1 MLNNVKD
8 FRATG
13 DGTSDDRE
21 AIQAAIDDA
30 VANNKGGILFPSG
43 TYRVSQAEDEWSLDL
58 NGVQDF
64 MIIGEGPKSVVKL
77 VDTTAAT
84 GDWHVF
90 MLRGNCR
97 RVVFK
102 DLVIDGNRTGL
113 VAPDEQSHGI
123 EVEDGTE
130 DLVIDHCI
138 LRECFGDGVRI
149 VRRKAVGQAV
159 RRVRI
164 TSCLFQT
171 NWRSGLSIQ
180 RGIDQLIV
188 ANCMFDA
195 TVHGQSIEFEPT
207 DFDNM
212 EVPDLAPMNLVIQ
225 GCIINHT
232 NRSFAVTL
240 SGIKGADPV
249 VRCKFT
255 DNLVLGSGILC
266 TDVAQLT
273 IQNNVVVVP
282 DRVNVPQHI
291 PVQVKL
297 GSDTVIIS
305 GNLVINDSTI
315 TEAAI
320 SVTETGD
327 RQVTRVLIVNNL
339 CFARFKRGIQCLS
352 GDDVTIQSNMIV
364 ATGTCTAGILVESE
378 SSAVDGIA
386 VRDNDITTKGSGRW
400 STGVRIVATAAH
412 QIHHVSV
419 VGNSVR
425 GADEGVVFHGS
436 TFQQTPVCALNRIDA
451 GVASPLLGI
460 ENLPEHS
467 MVVGGATSRG
477 GASATSG
484 AGRFI
489 TGLGDPNDT
498 ITGNVGDIFQ
508 RIDGGVGATFY
519 VKELDASPKTGWT
532 AK

>member
-1 MLNNVKD
+1 M
-8 FRATG
+8 F
-13 DGTSDDRE
+13 
-21 AIQAAIDDA
+21 
-30 VANNKGGILFPSG
+30 
-43 TYRVSQAEDEWSLDL
+43 
-58 NGVQDF
+58 
-64 MIIGEGPKSVVKL
+64 EG
-77 VDTTAAT
+77 
-84 GDWHVF
+84 
-90 MLRGNCR
+90 
-97 RVVFK
+97 
-102 DLVIDGNRTGL
+102 
-113 VAPDEQSHGI
+113 
-123 EVEDGTE
+123 
-130 DLVIDHCI
+130 
-138 LRECFGDGVRI
+138 
-149 VRRKAVGQAV
+149 
-159 RRVRI
+159 
-164 TSCLFQT
+164 
-171 NWRSGLSIQ
+171 
-180 RGIDQLIV
+180 
-188 ANCMFDA
+188 

-207 DFDNM
+207 DFDNT

-255 DNLVLGSGILC
+255 DNLVLGSGLLC

-282 DRVNVPQHI
+282 DLVDVPQHI

-297 GSDTVIIS
+297 GGDTVVIS
-305 GNLVINDSTI
+305 GNLIINDSTI

-320 SVTETGD
+320 SVNETENQVNEAKN

-378 SSAVDGIA
+378 SSTVDGIT
-386 VRDNDITTKGSGRW
+386 VRDNDVTIKGSGRW

-412 QIHHVSV
+412 QIDHVSV

-425 GADEGVVFHGS
+425 GADEGVVFQGK

-460 ENLPEHS
+460 GNLPEHS

-477 GASATSG
+477 GPIENSG
-484 AGRFI
+484 AGRLI
-489 TGLGDPNDT
+489 VGRGNPNLDPNDPDSDNVGV
-498 ITGNVGDIFQ
+498 TGNVGDIFQ
-508 RIDGGVGATFY
+508 RINGGVGSTLY
-519 VKELDASPKTGWT
+519 IKEVGDGTKTGWT